1 MGVKGKENRSKE
13 GIEWKKKEERVS
25 TGYVSVKE
33 GLTRISV
40 GSDKSG
46 WDLGIE
52 WVERGNEG
60 GQ

>member
-40 GSDKSG
+40 GGRENQRKSVE
-46 WDLGIE
+46 IE
-52 WVERGNEG
+52 QEWMAPRH
-60 GQ
+60 